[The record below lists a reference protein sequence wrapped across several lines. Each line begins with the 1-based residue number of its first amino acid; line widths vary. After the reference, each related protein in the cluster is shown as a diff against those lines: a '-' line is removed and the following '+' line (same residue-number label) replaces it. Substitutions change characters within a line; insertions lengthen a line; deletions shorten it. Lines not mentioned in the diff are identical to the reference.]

1 MGLSLEETMTVPLS
15 LLLDLIAVDQIKND
29 GFKQKKTQAQND
41 RELAIILSLK

>member
-29 GFKQKKTQAQND
+29 EFKQKKTQAQND
-41 RELAIILSLK
+41 KELQLILGLK